1 MRARL
6 ALILSETAPS
16 ALAKDFK
23 RALSRAACTGGVGTV
38 LLGSVSL
45 SNSTFAVAA
54 EVLDD
59 AMAFE
64 TEIWRGTSGWISVGA
79 VGPEELEK
87 RELPSKGF
95 LPEERVLS
103 SSKYVGI

>member
-1 MRARL
+1 
-6 ALILSETAPS
+6 
-16 ALAKDFK
+16 
-23 RALSRAACTGGVGTV
+23 
-38 LLGSVSL
+38 
-45 SNSTFAVAA
+45 
-54 EVLDD
+54 
-59 AMAFE
+59 MAFE